1 MVVATIGP
9 RKLSHCSEWH
19 ITHTYTHT
27 HTHSEI

>member
-9 RKLSHCSEWH
+9 RKLSHCSEWTSH
-19 ITHTYTHT
+19 THT